1 MGLNLVR
8 ATYWLGAIV
17 DALAGVQLLVP
28 TSATILGFSGLRAP
42 GAAGYP
48 AVTAA
53 ILMFGFSMILVWAHL
68 RTVDRRRVLL
78 FTLLVVV
85 ALALA
90 NIAFGSSGTL
100 PWSKLVPP
108 LLIQAILITLFA
120 TSYSITVKEAARRAA
135 LTSAS
140 S

>member
-8 ATYWLGAIV
+8 LTYWLGALV
-17 DALAGVQLLVP
+17 DALAGVQLLLP
-28 TSATILGFSGLRAP
+28 TSVTFLGFTGLRAP

-53 ILMFGFSMILVWAHL
+53 VLMFGFSAILVWAHL

-78 FTLLVVV
+78 FTLLVVI
-85 ALALA
+85 ALALSNVVFCA
-90 NIAFGSSGTL
+90 SGVL
-100 PWSKLVPP
+100 PWSELIPP
-108 LLIQAILITLFA
+108 LLIQSVLIALFA
-120 TSYSITVKEAARRAA
+120 ISYSITVREAGRRAA

-140 S
+140 T

>member
-8 ATYWLGAIV
+8 ATYWLGALV
-17 DALAGVQLLVP
+17 DALAGIQLLLP
-28 TSATILGFSGLRAP
+28 TSATLLGFPGLRAP

-53 ILMFGFSMILVWAHL
+53 MLMFGFSMILVWAHL
-68 RTVDRRRVLL
+68 RTVERRRVLL

-90 NIAFGSSGTL
+90 NIAFGASGL
-100 PWSKLVPP
+100 LSWPRLVPS
-108 LLIQAILITLFA
+108 LIIQAILTILFA
-120 TSYSITVKEAARRAA
+120 SSYSITVREAARRAR
-135 LTSAS
+135 T
-140 S
+140 